1 MVVGEFPAQADLF
14 DKLVLGAQLE
24 GFVAQR
30 LASPY
35 LPGVLTRDW
44 LKIKRPG
51 RQEGRTWRK

>member
-1 MVVGEFPAQADLF
+1 MVVGDFPAQADLF

-24 GFVAQR
+24 DFVAKR

-44 LKIKRPG
+44 LNRLVEIRNTYSG
-51 RQEGRTWRK
+51 GA